1 MKKHERLIKAFNK
14 AVSNLQNHYEDM
26 IENCDLSEEEID
38 FLNNAVTALDNIFP
52 EVIMKDDMHL
62 LNE

>member
-14 AVSNLQNHYEDM
+14 AVTNLQNHYGDM
-26 IENCDLSEEEID
+26 IENCDLSEEEIN

-52 EVIMKDDMHL
+52 EVIMQDDMDL

>member
-14 AVSNLQNHYEDM
+14 AVTNLQNHYDDM
-26 IENCDLSEEEID
+26 IENQDLSEEEID
-38 FLNNAVTALDNIFP
+38 FLNNAINVLDNIFP
-52 EVIMKDDMHL
+52 EVIMQDDRDL